1 VGEQRHERA
10 DAVRNRA
17 AILHATEQLLAEVGP
32 ERVTLDRVAAR
43 AGVGKGTVFRRFGS
57 RTGLFQE
64 LLAEQAVRILTAIDG
79 DQPPLGRDGPPQQRL
94 FAFLDELVDLACR
107 NIALIAAHEQACA
120 NDRLADPT
128 YQRWHAHLHGLLT
141 QLAPH
146 HDADFLAHMLLSCFD
161 GELVRHVLAHG
172 GRTRLRANVR
182 ALAAAMVGA
191 SPDVDRPAIPGRP
204 RKAGAPGTP
213 PQVAGRPQ

>member
-1 VGEQRHERA
+1 MSGQRPERA
-10 DAVRNRA
+10 DAARNRA
-17 AILHATEQLLAEVGP
+17 AILRATEQLLAEVGP
-32 ERVTLDRVAAR
+32 DGVTLDRVAAR

-64 LLAEQAVRILTAIDG
+64 LLAEQAARILTAIDG
-79 DQPPLGRDGPPQQRL
+79 DRPPLGRDGSPPQRL

-128 YQRWHAHLHGLLT
+128 YQRWHAHLRGLLAE
-141 QLAPH
+141 LAPQR
-146 HDADFLAHMLLSCFD
+146 DADFLAHMLLSCFD

-172 GRTRLRANVR
+172 GRARLRANVR
-182 ALAAAMVGA
+182 ALAAALVGA
-191 SPDVDRPAIPGRP
+191 QTGVDTVNHRRGA
-204 RKAGAPGTP
+204 KA
-213 PQVAGRPQ
+213 

>member
-1 VGEQRHERA
+1 MGDQRHERA

-17 AILHATEQLLAEVGP
+17 AILHATEQLLAEGGP
-32 ERVTLDRVAAR
+32 ERLTLDRVAAR

-64 LLAEQAVRILTAIDG
+64 LLAEQAVRILTAIDS
-79 DQPPLGRDGPPQQRL
+79 DRPPLGRGAHPRQRL

-120 NDRLADPT
+120 DDRLNDPT
-128 YQRWHAHLHGLLT
+128 YQRWHAHLRGLLT
-141 QLAPH
+141 ELAPH
-146 HDADFLAHMLLSCFD
+146 HDADFLAHTLLSCFD

-191 SPDVDRPAIPGRP
+191 SPDVERHAVRGRA
-204 RKAGAPGTP
+204 RKSVAP
-213 PQVAGRPQ
+213 

>member
-1 VGEQRHERA
+1 MGGQRHERA

-64 LLAEQAVRILTAIDG
+64 LLAEQAERILSAIDA
-79 DQPPLGRDGPPQQRL
+79 DEPPLGRAASPRQRL

-128 YQRWHAHLHGLLT
+128 YQRWHGHLHNLLT
-141 QLAPH
+141 ELAPH
-146 HDADFLAHMLLSCFD
+146 HDADFLAHTLLGCFD

-172 GRTRLRANVR
+172 GRARLRANVR
-182 ALAAAMVGA
+182 ALAAAVLA
-191 SPDVDRPAIPGRP
+191 SGPELDNSVVQARP
-204 RKAGAPGTP
+204 RRSGVG
-213 PQVAGRPQ
+213 QVST

>member
-1 VGEQRHERA
+1 VSDQRPERA
-10 DAVRNRA
+10 DAARNRA
-17 AILHATEQLLAEVGP
+17 AILRATEQLLAEVGP
-32 ERVTLDRVAAR
+32 DRVTLDRVAAR

-64 LLAEQAVRILTAIDG
+64 LLAEQAARIMTAIDG
-79 DQPPLGRDGPPQQRL
+79 DRPPLGRDGSPRQRL

-107 NIALIAAHEQACA
+107 NIALIAAHEQACG

-128 YQRWHAHLHGLLT
+128 YQRWHAHLRGLLT
-141 QLAPH
+141 ELAPH
-146 HDADFLAHMLLSCFD
+146 GDADFLAHMLLSCFD

-182 ALAAAMVGA
+182 ALAEALVGA
-191 SPDVDRPAIPGRP
+191 RPGVDTVTRRAGT
-204 RKAGAPGTP
+204 KA
-213 PQVAGRPQ
+213 